1 MGIQKKQDDDDG
13 RVIVNMDVDGM
24 RGHGSGIRWD
34 KFLSNQ
40 NGQVQQMTR
49 SEARQYSWYSFLA
62 ALLIVSVFSATWIL
76 FTLFCIHI
84 WFR

>member
-24 RGHGSGIRWD
+24 RGHGRGIRWD

-40 NGQVQQMTR
+40 NSQVQQMTR

>member
-49 SEARQYSWYSFLA
+49 SRRGN
-62 ALLIVSVFSATWIL
+62 TPGIL
-76 FTLFCIHI
+76 SLRRC
-84 WFR
+84 